1 MIDRGNLDE
10 KILITGPSN
19 GSVDNV
25 LLKLHKLGMPIVKVC
40 SDDYYSLYND
50 MNQQERILKELCINF
65 IIDETDTRSL
75 KNRKYKFES
84 VE

>member
-1 MIDRGNLDE
+1 
-10 KILITGPSN
+10 
-19 GSVDNV
+19 
-25 LLKLHKLGMPIVKVC
+25 MPIVKVC